1 MPTIRRKT
9 NRKTEVIEL
18 LRSSGKALSADD
30 VPELLSVKIN
40 KVSIYRMLSRCGE
53 DGAIHS
59 ITGNDGRMYFA
70 LHTANGDG
78 LNAHVHFLCETCR
91 SLPCVDSTFA
101 IPEMKG
107 YAAESAQVLL
117 MGTCRLCAQK
127 IVKPRVHSA
136 G

>member
-1 MPTIRRKT
+1 MATIRRKT
-9 NRKTEVIEL
+9 NRQTEVIEL
-18 LRSSGKALSADD
+18 LRSSGKVLSADD

-59 ITGNDGRMYFA
+59 IMGNDGRMDYA
-70 LHTANGDG
+70 LRAENGDG
-78 LNAHVHFLCETCR
+78 SNAHVHFLYKTCR
-91 SLPCVDSTFA
+91 SLECVDTTFA

-127 IVKPRVHSA
+127 IVEPRAHSA